1 MILAFTIIYLV
12 IFIFFLFML
21 VRLIFDWVQMFA
33 RDWRPKGFVLLVAE
47 AVFTVT
53 DPPLRAI
60 RRVVPPLRLGSISLD
75 LAFFILIFACIIAMN
90 VLLRFAPVMA

>member
-1 MILAFTIIYLV
+1 MTLAFTIIYLV

-21 VRLIFDWVQMFA
+21 VRLVFDWVQMFA
-33 RDWRPKGFVLLVAE
+33 REWRPKGFVLLVAE

-60 RRVVPPLRLGSISLD
+60 RRVIPPLRLGSMSID
-75 LAFFILIFACIIAMN
+75 LAFFILIFACGIAMN
-90 VLLRFAPVMA
+90 LLLSFAPVMA

>member
-1 MILAFTIIYLV
+1 MTLAFTIIYLV